1 MVVEFVHSFPLPSYG
16 ERRYHF
22 PQASFH
28 KLLHMRGFQRISRL
42 FLFCAYLIRLDCIVQ
57 TCHKFFFEISKD

>member
-28 KLLHMRGFQRISRL
+28 KLLHAWIPKDKQAVFVLCLSDTVRL
-42 FLFCAYLIRLDCIVQ
+42 YSSNL
-57 TCHKFFFEISKD
+57 S